1 MKCIWTS
8 EHKHALSKGLGS
20 TAPTRPGSPFLCGP
34 SLLPSGHA
42 LPGAR
47 ECMSPPQRGDLL
59 VEDGRGG
66 GKEEEEVEEE
76 GGYRQGEG
84 GEDGELVCW

>member
-1 MKCIWTS
+1 MPAPQ
-8 EHKHALSKGLGS
+8 HGS
-20 TAPTRPGSPFLCGP
+20 
-34 SLLPSGHA
+34 
-42 LPGAR
+42 
-47 ECMSPPQRGDLL
+47 LL

-66 GKEEEEVEEE
+66 GEEEEEAEEE

>member
-1 MKCIWTS
+1 MPAPQ
-8 EHKHALSKGLGS
+8 HGS
-20 TAPTRPGSPFLCGP
+20 
-34 SLLPSGHA
+34 
-42 LPGAR
+42 
-47 ECMSPPQRGDLL
+47 LL

-66 GKEEEEVEEE
+66 GEEEEEVEEE